1 MKYNPSSTSNPIK
14 TSSSTSNY
22 NDPEGEIFAI
32 VGTGGINFHSLSG
45 KSSFVVS
52 QQDDKFGYLDIV
64 FTNDGATSQRKYYLD
79 SGSISDQFTIDK
91 TIGNSSPVANSQSV
105 AVTKDTSK
113 PVTLT
118 ATDSNGDP
126 LTYSVVTPPTHG
138 TLSGTAPSV
147 IYTPQT
153 GYTGPDSFT
162 FKANDGTVDSNI
174 ATVSLIVTDSSG
186 EGYHYDPS
194 FTATGSNFQDTP
206 SSSSL
211 QIPRFTVSS
220 WFKTSTNFGTEG
232 FIVNKGGLGTDTA
245 GLNMNYAIWMTS
257 SENLRGGIETASAQI
272 ISLLLQEHTMMD
284 YGTTSALHSMGQQS
298 DFMLTGFRW
307 P

>member
-1 MKYNPSSTSNPIK
+1 METHRTSFSMDHLRQFCAIRLAVSISELVIPGSTRVNFHKPFYTSPNTCSSCDPSITMRNIYHPFFDQYGVDLVLQGHVHNYQRTFPLKYNPSSNSNPIK

-64 FTNDGATSQRKYYLD
+64 FTNDGATLQGKYYLD

-153 GYTGPDSFT
+153 GYTGPDR
-162 FKANDGTVDSNI
+162 
-174 ATVSLIVTDSSG
+174 L
-186 EGYHYDPS
+186 H
-194 FTATGSNFQDTP
+194 FQG
-206 SSSSL
+206 
-211 QIPRFTVSS
+211 
-220 WFKTSTNFGTEG
+220 K
-232 FIVNKGGLGTDTA
+232 
-245 GLNMNYAIWMTS
+245 
-257 SENLRGGIETASAQI
+257 
-272 ISLLLQEHTMMD
+272 
-284 YGTTSALHSMGQQS
+284 
-298 DFMLTGFRW
+298 
-307 P
+307 